1 MGIFPSLLAYLVRGD
16 MMKKDNTSTLT
27 CALIVGGLLA
37 FLGMGVRL
45 WWGSPNEGIAQMGI
59 RHLLPPVWVMG
70 FLWTL
75 WYFALGAALGA
86 VLCTY
91 GGRCIGAWRGGFFF
105 LLMLFAGYFW
115 YPLFFMRQNTLLA
128 LLVLLVVLACAAL
141 CALQWQG
148 VSVWAGVVVW
158 LHVLWLLYM
167 LILQLICV
175 FNV

>member
-1 MGIFPSLLAYLVRGD
+1 MNRNNNSA
-16 MMKKDNTSTLT
+16 LT
-27 CALIVGGLLA
+27 CALIAGGVLA
-37 FLGMGVRL
+37 LLGMVVRL

-59 RHLLPPVWVMG
+59 RHLLPPVWLMG

-75 WYFALGAALGA
+75 WYFVLGAVLGA

-91 GGRCIGAWRGGFFF
+91 GGHCIGAWRGGFFF
-105 LLMLFAGYFW
+105 LLMLFAGYVW
-115 YPLFFMRQNTLLA
+115 YPLFFMRQNPLLS
-128 LLVLLVVLACAAL
+128 LLVLLAVLACAAL